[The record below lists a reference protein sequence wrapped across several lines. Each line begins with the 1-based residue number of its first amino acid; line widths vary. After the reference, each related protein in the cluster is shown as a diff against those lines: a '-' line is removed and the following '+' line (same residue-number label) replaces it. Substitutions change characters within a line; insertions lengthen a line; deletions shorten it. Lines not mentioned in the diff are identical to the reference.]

1 MTLEDGCYSLKLECA
16 LRDLGF
22 VEIGWRVVAHAG
34 LYFVR
39 PVGHF
44 FQSTENDDLLGFQL
58 ERSES
63 WKVEQNGL
71 HLGWPLAQS
80 AKQALD
86 LALNL
91 S

>member
-1 MTLEDGCYSLKLECA
+1 MILEDANISLKMECA

-22 VEIGWRVVAHAG
+22 VEFDWRVVAHAG

-39 PVGHF
+39 AVGF
-44 FQSTENDDLLGFQL
+44 YYTAGQKDDLLGFQI
-58 ERSES
+58 EKSED
-63 WKVEQNGL
+63 WDYDKTGL
-71 HLGWPLAQS
+71 CLGKPIAQS
-80 AKQALD
+80 ARQAIE

>member
-1 MTLEDGCYSLKLECA
+1 MKLQEANYSLKLECA
-16 LRDLGF
+16 LRELGF

-44 FQSTENDDLLGFQL
+44 LQSTEDDDLLGFQIQ
-58 ERSES
+58 RSEH
-63 WKVEQNGL
+63 WKSEHNGL
-71 HLGWPLAQS
+71 HLGWPIAES
-80 AKQALD
+80 AKKALD
-86 LALNL
+86 LALKL